1 MATNELNENHERC
14 LNAAVALFNNTKK
27 MGSGE
32 YSEKFLGKL
41 NDDIAVG
48 ASSAI
53 QGGEKKL
60 QYQRAQL
67 LFVVVGFASHPVQ
80 SVFYSQTG
88 ILVRAKTDSFECS
101 QPSQCNSHDFLG
113 GGGKLTEFQ
122 GLQISQCQIIT
133 IQMQIKYIF
142 MRMYLLH

>member
-67 LFVVVGFASHPVQ
+67 LFVGVGFASHPVQ

-88 ILVRAKTDSFECS
+88 LANLVPRNVLCSLVGVKTDSFKWC
-101 QPSQCNSHDFLG
+101 QPSQWNSQDFLG
-113 GGGKLTEFQ
+113 GGG
-122 GLQISQCQIIT
+122 G
-133 IQMQIKYIF
+133 
-142 MRMYLLH
+142 